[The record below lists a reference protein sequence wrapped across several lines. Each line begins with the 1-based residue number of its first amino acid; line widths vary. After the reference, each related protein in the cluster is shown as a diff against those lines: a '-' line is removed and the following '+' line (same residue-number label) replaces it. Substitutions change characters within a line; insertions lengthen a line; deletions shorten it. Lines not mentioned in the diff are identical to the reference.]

1 MMTVASIR
9 MKRFLGPIAIWV
21 LALFTIFAFP
31 RDLPEITGFAILL
44 FPLTGLIL
52 LVVFTVAVF
61 RTKERRPAAIAILL
75 VTIIGA
81 TYFARGL
88 QWGARVHL
96 LINRSRYE
104 ATIAKLSAA
113 RSFEEREAICGDD
126 DCMILSDEPL
136 RVTFHFCHAF
146 LYWPDIVHDPT
157 GAVSDR
163 DISNLHKLN
172 VYLFGAKRLTGNW
185 YLADFGD

>member
-1 MMTVASIR
+1 MTVASIR
-9 MKRFLGPIAIWV
+9 LKWFLGSIATWV
-21 LALFTIFAFP
+21 LALITIFAFP
-31 RDLPEITGFAILL
+31 RDHPEITGLAILL

-61 RTKERRPAAIAILL
+61 RSKERHSAAIAILL
-75 VTIIGA
+75 VLLIGVVYRA
-81 TYFARGL
+81 GGV
-88 QWGARVHL
+88 QWGARFHL

-104 ATIAKLSAA
+104 PTIAKLSAA
-113 RSFEEREAICGDD
+113 GSLEEREAIRGDG
-126 DCMILSDEPL
+126 CMILSNEPL

-157 GAVSDR
+157 GAVRDR
-163 DISNLHKLN
+163 DISKLHQLN
-172 VYLFGAKRLTGNW
+172 VYLFGAKRLTGDW

>member
-1 MMTVASIR
+1 MMKVASIR
-9 MKRFLGPIAIWV
+9 MKWFLGPIAIWV
-21 LALFTIFAFP
+21 LALLTIFAFP
-31 RDLPEITGFAILL
+31 RDLPKITGFAILL

-61 RTKERRPAAIAILL
+61 RSKERRSAVIAILF
-75 VTIIGA
+75 VTIIGV
-81 TYFARGL
+81 TYFGGGL
-88 QWGARVHL
+88 QWGAQLHL

-104 ATIAKLSAA
+104 ATIARLSSA
-113 RSFEEREAICGDD
+113 RSFEERKAICGD

-146 LYWPDIVHDPT
+146 LYWPDIVHDPS
-157 GAVSDR
+157 GAVSDK
-163 DISNLHKLN
+163 DISKLHQLN
-172 VYLFGAKRLTGNW
+172 VYLFGAERLTGDW

>member
-1 MMTVASIR
+1 MFR
-9 MKRFLGPIAIWV
+9 RWQWFLGPIATWV
-21 LALFTIFAFP
+21 LALVTIFAFP
-31 RDLPEITGFAILL
+31 RDLPEITGLAILL
-44 FPLTGLIL
+44 FPLTALIL
-52 LVVFTVAVF
+52 LVVFTVTVF
-61 RTKERRPAAIAILL
+61 RSKEKRPAAIAILFVL
-75 VTIIGA
+75 LIGVA
-81 TYFARGL
+81 YRAGGV
-88 QWGARVHL
+88 QWGARLHL

-113 RSFEEREAICGDD
+113 SSLEEREAICGDD
-126 DCMILSDEPL
+126 CTVLSNEPL

-146 LYWPDIVHDPT
+146 LYWPDIVYDPT

-172 VYLFGAKRLTGNW
+172 VYLFGAKRLTGDW